1 MQTVKVFRFAVAPYI
16 LPLTSYILHLSLPS
30 SLSNPIA
37 ICTRLWVFFISPV
50 GEKNFSRGSADFHP
64 HWLCPSLSRLGK
76 SSALVCS
83 RCSIDW
89 QCKGTK
95 NRDAKQA
102 FFKFFSDLFQM
113 LKWRT
118 KQEQSQTNLL
128 VWAMP
133 CKEEFDE
140 VKCKETRTQW
150 RGYAVTQFHLL
161 LSKIHKE
168 WNSIYIILIYYN
180 ILYNINLIPQE
191 SAAMWNT

>member
-30 SLSNPIA
+30 SLSNPKVVHA
-37 ICTRLWVFFISPV
+37 HSLVLFTSPV
-50 GEKNFSRGSADFHP
+50 GEKNFSRGGANFHP

-113 LKWRT
+113 LK
-118 KQEQSQTNLL
+118 
-128 VWAMP
+128 
-133 CKEEFDE
+133 
-140 VKCKETRTQW
+140 CKETRTQW

-161 LSKIHKE
+161 SSKIHKD

-180 ILYNINLIPQE
+180 ILYNIKLTPQE
-191 SAAMWNT
+191 SATMWNT

>member
-16 LPLTSYILHLSLPS
+16 LPLPSYILHLSLPS

-50 GEKNFSRGSADFHP
+50 GEKNFSRGSADFYP

-113 LKWRT
+113 LK
-118 KQEQSQTNLL
+118 
-128 VWAMP
+128 
-133 CKEEFDE
+133 CKESRMTAFT
-140 VKCKETRTQW
+140 VLRSYT
-150 RGYAVTQFHLL
+150 VTQFHLL
-161 LSKIHKE
+161 SSKIHKE